1 MSFISSCSA
10 CQLHTSINSEILD
23 IGKLFEVGVDLKKL
37 SQEHISSGFRGDP
50 GVQSNPP
57 FCQNV
62 KVFCFVFLY
71 NGFINSL
78 APIER
83 ARERA
88 LPLLF
93 KLGLLKH
100 RKWACFYTESGRG
113 HPNFSGGFACLM
125 LEPPFHKS

>member
-1 MSFISSCSA
+1 MA
-10 CQLHTSINSEILD
+10 
-23 IGKLFEVGVDLKKL
+23 DL
-37 SQEHISSGFRGDP
+37 GGDP
-50 GVQSNPP
+50 GVQRNPS
-57 FCQNV
+57 FCQDV

-71 NGFINSL
+71 NGFKSL
-78 APIER
+78 APLER

-88 LPLLF
+88 LPMLF

-113 HPNFSGGFACLM
+113 HPNFSSASLM